1 LAQIKIKMSKQ
12 VFMSLTI
19 EELEQ
24 LISKSVNQSIQGLN
38 QIQNDPAE
46 DLIKGPEARE
56 ILKVSRTT
64 LHNYV
69 QEGRINSYQL
79 GSRVFYSRKEIIDA
93 VKSSSNHE

>member
-1 LAQIKIKMSKQ
+1 MSKQ
-12 VFMSLTI
+12 VFTSLTP
-19 EELEQ
+19 EELAQMIKEAVDQ
-24 LISKSVNQSIQGLN
+24 SVIKNLKNQS
-38 QIQNDPAE
+38 DPAE
-46 DLIKGPEARE
+46 DLIKVPEARE

-93 VKSSSNHE
+93 VKNSSNHE

>member
-1 LAQIKIKMSKQ
+1 MSKQ
-12 VFMSLTI
+12 VFTSLTP
-19 EELEQ
+19 EELAQMIKEAVDQ
-24 LISKSVNQSIQGLN
+24 SVIKNLKNQS
-38 QIQNDPAE
+38 DPSE